1 MAIHTAKLT
10 EKTQGH
16 CDIIDI
22 TAKVQHELERQKIR
36 RGLATLFVS
45 GSTASL
51 TTIEYESGVLK
62 DLQELLE
69 KLIPSN
75 RKYHHDDRWRDD
87 NGFSHLRAS
96 LLGPSLQVPIEDGR
110 LLLGTWQQIV
120 LLDFDPSTR
129 APGMAGSHSLGIPP
143 ANRGVV
149 LSERSESKD
158 NASGASRLRVGLHN
172 RPRTREVV
180 VQIMGENE

>member
-1 MAIHTAKLT
+1 MMIHTAKLT

-22 TAKVQHELERQKIR
+22 TPKVQEQLERQKVR

-51 TTIEYESGVLK
+51 TTIEYESGVLE
-62 DLQELLE
+62 DLKELLE
-69 KLIPSN
+69 KLIPSD
-75 RKYHHDDRWRDD
+75 RKYLHDDRWGDD

-96 LLGPSLQVPIEDGR
+96 LLGPSLAIPIDNGR

-120 LLDFDPSTR
+120 LLDFD
-129 APGMAGSHSLGIPP
+129 
-143 ANRGVV
+143 
-149 LSERSESKD
+149 
-158 NASGASRLRVGLHN
+158 N
-172 RPRTREVV
+172 RPRTREIVL
-180 VQIMGENE
+180 QIMGERE

>member
-1 MAIHTAKLT
+1 MVIHTAKIS

-22 TAKVQHELERQKIR
+22 TPKVEEQLERQKVR

-51 TTIEYESGVLK
+51 TTIEYESGVLE
-62 DLQELLE
+62 DLKELLE

-75 RKYHHDDRWRDD
+75 RKYRHDDRWGDD

-96 LLGPSLQVPIEDGR
+96 LLGPSLAIPIDGGR
-110 LLLGTWQQIV
+110 LLLGAWQQIV
-120 LLDFDPSTR
+120 LLDFD
-129 APGMAGSHSLGIPP
+129 
-143 ANRGVV
+143 
-149 LSERSESKD
+149 
-158 NASGASRLRVGLHN
+158 N
-172 RPRTREVV
+172 RPRTREIVL
-180 VQIMGENE
+180 QFMGEDE

>member
-1 MAIHTAKLT
+1 MVIYTAKLH
-10 EKTQGH
+10 EQTQGH

-22 TAKVQHELERQKIR
+22 TAKVQDQLERQKIR

-75 RKYHHDDRWRDD
+75 RKYHHDDRWGDD

-96 LLGPSLQVPIEDGR
+96 LLGPSLQVPIDDGK
-110 LLLGTWQQIV
+110 LMLGTWQQIV
-120 LLDFDPSTR
+120 LLDFD
-129 APGMAGSHSLGIPP
+129 
-143 ANRGVV
+143 
-149 LSERSESKD
+149 
-158 NASGASRLRVGLHN
+158 N
-172 RPRTREVV
+172 RPRTREIV